1 MSNEEVHNEQPKLVD
16 PSLENG
22 GDVIYDKDTPLKF
35 QDEDQRVVNEAP
47 FHFRIIT
54 YGDNHDKFDKVRFEV
69 TMEGNLFF
77 FYYAEFDDGEYE
89 RFKEETGLSVGLQ
102 EFPKKIID
110 YMNLV
115 LDKNDKYTVVLS
127 QANDNKCILG
137 FKQVL
142 AIKEVELV
150 SIDLDPE
157 SDEFVNRQIQYRFD
171 LARAQ
176 LKTAR
181 NEKEDLCK
189 LMNVNDASPIKAA
202 AAAKSPSKG
211 SPVKSP
217 SPRPPK

>member
-1 MSNEEVHNEQPKLVD
+1 MSNEEVGYEQPKLVD

-22 GDVIYDKDTPLKF
+22 GDIIYDKDTPLKF
-35 QDEDQRVVNEAP
+35 QDEDQRIVNEAP
-47 FHFRIIT
+47 FHLRIIT
-54 YGDNHDKFDKVRFEV
+54 YGDRDDKFDKVRFEV

-77 FYYAEFDDGEYE
+77 FYYAEFDDDEYQ
-89 RFKEETGLSVGLQ
+89 RFKEDTGLSVDLQ

-110 YMNLV
+110 YMEYV
-115 LDKNDKYTVVLS
+115 LDKNEKYTVVLS

-137 FKQVL
+137 FKQRL

-157 SDEFVNRQIQYRFD
+157 SDEFVNRQIQFRFD

-176 LKTAR
+176 LKSAR

-189 LMNVNDASPIKAA
+189 LMNVNEASPLKAV
-202 AAAKSPSKG
+202 AAAKSPIKG
-211 SPVKSP
+211 SP